1 MIQAKTLFRAALL
14 AILVLFGSLAVNVAV
29 PTSATALPLVYG
41 NVVIEGYGSTANLLV
56 VGTGSSTFRGMRP
69 NTSSD
74 SWPAFVRNVRAFYV
88 PPGYTAVSRY
98 GYGYASGWHPTT
110 VGFFAPK
117 SVHHVRFPF
126 LPDRSCHVAS
136 HAYIHSRHFDVGI
149 CRLLPNHPICP
160 RAAW

>member
-98 GYGYASGWHPTT
+98 GYGYASGWHHFLTSYNT
-110 VGFFAPK
+110 LYLQVESNYCWFLRTQVGTPCK
-117 SVHHVRFPF
+117 IP
-126 LPDRSCHVAS
+126 LPS
-136 HAYIHSRHFDVGI
+136 
-149 CRLLPNHPICP
+149 
-160 RAAW
+160 